1 MPGVKTTHRDYDRL
15 LPLWQRCRDVVAG
28 QSAMHAKREKYIPKL
43 AGEEQTDYD
52 ARLKRSDFFNA
63 SWRTVAGLTGM
74 AMRKD
79 PARTLPTLLE
89 GYAEDITMAGTNLDA
104 LAEDLVEEVLEV
116 GRIGLLVDH
125 PTMPEGVTAITQDA
139 AEKLGQRPFVT
150 TYRAESIRNWKF
162 ARVAN
167 RWVLV
172 QVVLGEQTEKPKDEF
187 ESELV
192 DQYRVIDLDEAGQ
205 YRQRVFEVID
215 GKDVQIGATLYPKM
229 NNKTLDYIPFAII
242 GRSGKGDAIDE
253 PPLID
258 LVDANVA
265 HYQLN
270 SDYRHGLHF
279 TALPT
284 LFLAGVTE
292 AQDAAGNTTP
302 FYIGGQSAITSAH
315 PDAKGMF
322 IEYTGQGLGAIS
334 TALKELEQ
342 RMAILGARMIADETR
357 QAETLGATQIK
368 RVGEN
373 SILARIC
380 IAASEAIE
388 WALTIMAEW
397 SGASGEISYQISREF
412 NPLGLSAQD
421 LTAIFAGVQSGI
433 ISEAEAFELLQRGD
447 VIDGKKLFEEHQ
459 EEIGQ
464 QGPARP
470 DPVADPGQI
479 AA

>member
-1 MPGVKTTHRDYDRL
+1 MPGVKTTHRDYEKMA
-15 LPLWQRCRDVVAG
+15 PLWARCRAVVAG
-28 QSAMHAKREKYIPKL
+28 QAAMHAKGEAYLPKL
-43 AGEEQTDYD
+43 TGEERTEYT

-63 SWRTVAGLTGM
+63 TWRTIAGLTGM
-74 AMRKD
+74 AMRKE
-79 PARTLPTLLE
+79 PARVLPALLE
-89 GYAEDITMAGTNLDA
+89 GYAEDITMAGVNLDA
-104 LAEDLVEEVLEV
+104 LAEHIVEEVLEV

-125 PTMPEGVTAITQDA
+125 PTMPDGVAAITQDA
-139 AEKLGQRPFVT
+139 AEKMGQRPFLT
-150 TYRAESIRNWKF
+150 TYRAEAIRNWKF

-167 RWVLV
+167 RWSLV
-172 QVVLGEQTEKPKDEF
+172 QVVLGEQAEVLKDEF
-187 ESELV
+187 TTELV
-192 DQYRVIDLDEAGQ
+192 DRYRVLDLDEAGN

-215 GKDVQIGATLYPKM
+215 GKDVLVEGPLYPTM
-229 NNKTLDYIPFAII
+229 NGKPLDYIPFGII

-258 LVDANVA
+258 LVDSNVA
-265 HYQLN
+265 HFQLN

-284 LFLAGVTE
+284 LFLAGMTDT
-292 AQDAAGNTTP
+292 DADGNSTP
-302 FYIGGQSAITSAH
+302 FYIGGSAAITSPH

-380 IAASEAIE
+380 IATSEAIE
-388 WALTIMAEW
+388 WALEVMAQW
-397 SGASGEISYQISREF
+397 SGATGEISYQISREF

-433 ISEAEAFELLQRGD
+433 ISEQEAFDLLQRGD
-447 VIDGKKLFEEHQ
+447 VIDGQKDFETHQ

-470 DPVADPGQI
+470 EPEQGM